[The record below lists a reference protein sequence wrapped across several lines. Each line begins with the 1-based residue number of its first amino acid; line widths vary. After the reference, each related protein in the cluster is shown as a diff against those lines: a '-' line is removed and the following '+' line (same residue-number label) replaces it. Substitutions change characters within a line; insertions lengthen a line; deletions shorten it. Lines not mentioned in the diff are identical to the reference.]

1 MRSVLLI
8 AVLLLGFGVF
18 GMTVPYPEI
27 DRSLDLKFASEVSP
41 IIAKQLQKSR
51 VNVLQS
57 FKFEKW
63 IILYVGP
70 NGSDEAY
77 LFYSGDPRTSQFLT
91 LWSGGARTDEEQD
104 IKDWVLKNAPGIPR
118 RLAEYFAWHVTKN
131 RDK

>member
-1 MRSVLLI
+1 MRSVFLI
-8 AVLLLGFGVF
+8 VMLLLGFGF
-18 GMTVPYPEI
+18 SGIAAPYPEI
-27 DRSLDLKFASEVSP
+27 DRSLDSKLASELSP

-63 IILYVGP
+63 TILYVIPSGA
-70 NGSDEAY
+70 DEAY
-77 LFYSGDPRTSQFLT
+77 LFYSGDPKTNQFKT

-104 IKDWVLKNAPGIPR
+104 IKDWVLKNAVGIPD